1 MTSEIDALK
10 AGSGKVVVVA
20 VVVVVV
26 VVVDVVV
33 EVAEVEG
40 VGPVVVAS
48 DVIGGSDSVLSAAQ
62 AVTRVRTRR
71 TLQISGAAA
80 GPANHKSQD
89 KASDGSPDQ

>member
-1 MTSEIDALK
+1 M
-10 AGSGKVVVVA
+10 VV

-40 VGPVVVAS
+40 VGPVLVAS

-71 TLQISGAAA
+71 TLQISGAA
-80 GPANHKSQD
+80 GPANHKAQD
-89 KASDGSPDQ
+89 EASHGSPDQ